1 MKVARRRPVPRRWAL
16 LAATAL
22 MVGAPGVAFWTAP
35 ASGASDGAPGSDLAG
50 INTNATSAAARVV
63 TFTPGIAPLG
73 DAVQG
78 NIVEAS
84 LPYANS
90 NAGTGPITAGTA
102 SPLWPG
108 SVIANL
114 GNAAATFSPSTPQAL
129 VDLLNYPVAAHSAYP
144 AQLHTHAT
152 DTFSPGGI
160 ATSTTTSHGGESTA
174 HATLTDFALLGNK
187 KTSLI
192 DVASTTTDTSVTVNA
207 SSVSTTAQTHVGHI
221 TIAGVLDIAGID
233 STATAS
239 SDGVAGHH
247 SSQLHVGRVTI
258 AGVEASIGPNGLT
271 LDKTTPK
278 LPINLLDVANTAL
291 TALQQAGLSI
301 KLLPA
306 EGANDGNKGTA
317 TSGGIQILFKDPDVP
332 NLGAVLPQ
340 VPLPLPNS
348 LGLEVDLGG
357 SQASAAATEFPEA
370 TTGPTATPPTSGPVS
385 GGGGNNGT
393 GCCTASGGLP
403 PGPGVTTPPQPG
415 PGPIVAEPAATALG
429 MPVRTA
435 WVVWAFLLSL
445 LAAGPLLAYANWQLL
460 RGRTS

>member
-1 MKVARRRPVPRRWAL
+1 VS
-16 LAATAL
+16 AATAL
-22 MVGAPGVAFWTAP
+22 MIGAPGVAFWAAP
-35 ASGASDGAPGSDLAG
+35 ASGVGDGAPGSNLAG

-90 NAGTGPITAGTA
+90 NAGTGPTTAGTA

-108 SVIANL
+108 SVVANL
-114 GNAAATFSPSTPQAL
+114 GNAAATFAPTTPQAL

-144 AQLHTHAT
+144 AQLHTQAS
-152 DTFSPGGI
+152 DTFSPGGF
-160 ATSTTTSHGGESTA
+160 ATSTTTSHAGTSNA
-174 HATLTDFALLGNK
+174 HAVLTDLALLGSK
-187 KTSLI
+187 KTALI
-192 DVASTTTDTSVTVNA
+192 DVASTTTDTSVTINA
-207 SSVSTTAQTHVGHI
+207 SSVSTTAHTHVGHI

-239 SDGVAGHH
+239 SDGVHGHH
-247 SSQLHVGRVTI
+247 STELHVGRVTL
-258 AGVEASIGPNGLT
+258 AGVQASIGPKGLT

-278 LPINLLDVANTAL
+278 LPLDLLDVANTAL
-291 TALQQAGLSI
+291 TALQQAGLTI

-306 EGANDGNKGTA
+306 EGLNEDNKGSA
-317 TSGGIQILFKDPDVP
+317 TSGGIQILFKDPNIP

-340 VPLPLPNS
+340 IPLPLPNS

-357 SQASAAATEFPEA
+357 SLATAAATQLPDVTA
-370 TTGPTATPPTSGPVS
+370 GPTPPT
-385 GGGGNNGT
+385 
-393 GCCTASGGLP
+393 
-403 PGPGVTTPPQPG
+403 TTPPTGGSVPG
-415 PGPIVAEPAATALG
+415 GGVSPPGFDGGIPTGPGAVTVTTSPGGAGPIVAGPTAFGVPL
-429 MPVRTA
+429 RTA
-435 WVVWAFLLSL
+435 WVIWAFLLSL

>member
-1 MKVARRRPVPRRWAL
+1 VF
-16 LAATAL
+16 AATAL
-22 MVGAPGVAFWTAP
+22 MIGAPGVAFWTAP
-35 ASGASDGAPGSDLAG
+35 ASGVSEGAPGSDLAG

-90 NAGTGPITAGTA
+90 TAGTGPTTAGTA

-108 SVIANL
+108 TVVANL
-114 GNAAATFSPSTPQAL
+114 GNAAATFAPTTPQAL
-129 VDLLNYPVAAHSAYP
+129 VDLLNYPVAAHSSYP

-152 DTFSPGGI
+152 DTFAAGGVG
-160 ATSTTTSHGGESTA
+160 TSTTTSHGGESTA
-174 HATLTDFALLGNK
+174 HAVLTDLALLGNK
-187 KTSLI
+187 KAALI
-192 DVASTTTDTSVTVNA
+192 DVASTTTDTSVTINA
-207 SSVSTTAQTHVGHI
+207 SSVSTTAHTHVGHI
-221 TIAGVLDIAGID
+221 TIAGVVDIAGID

-239 SDGVAGHH
+239 SDGVHGHH
-247 SSQLHVGRVTI
+247 STELHVGRVTI
-258 AGVEASIGPNGLT
+258 AGVQASIGPKGLT
-271 LDKTTPK
+271 LNKTTPK
-278 LPINLLDVANTAL
+278 LLPIDLLDVANTAL

-306 EGANDGNKGTA
+306 EGADEDNKGTA
-317 TSGGIQILFKDPDVP
+317 TSGGIQILFKDPSIP

-340 VPLPLPNS
+340 IPLPLPNS

-357 SQASAAATEFPEA
+357 SLASAAATQLPDEV
-370 TTGPTATPPTSGPVS
+370 TGTPPTSPPTGGPGPGSVS
-385 GGGGNNGT
+385 PGGFDGGG
-393 GCCTASGGLP
+393 SVP
-403 PGPGVTTPPQPG
+403 PGPGTVTTTSPG
-415 PGPIVAEPAATALG
+415 GSGPIVAAAAPSAFGVPL
-429 MPVRTA
+429 RTA
-435 WVVWAFLLSL
+435 WVIWAFLLSL